1 MSLFKYLERN
11 IYIYI
16 YITIYEIVVQ
26 MVTDSTETGGQSSG
40 AVEF

>member
-16 YITIYEIVVQ
+16 TIYEIAVQ